1 MAEVSPGDKVVYGTF
16 VGTVRQLVGD
26 DECVI
31 LLRAPMS
38 DGAMTVIAKLSKVE
52 VVTSLPPETPPESEP
67 EPEPVAEEET
77 TPEPEPEPELE
88 APPEPS
94 PEPEVATATEPAPE
108 IEAEPEEPGASP
120 TTEGEIVE
128 PVT

>member
-38 DGAMTVIAKLSKVE
+38 DGAVTIIALTEKCE
-52 VVTSLPPETPPESEP
+52 VVSSLPPEAPAEPVEKAPSEP
-67 EPEPVAEEET
+67 EETPEPESTETAEESAEEET
-77 TPEPEPEPELE
+77 
-88 APPEPS
+88 S
-94 PEPEVATATEPAPE
+94 
-108 IEAEPEEPGASP
+108 
-120 TTEGEIVE
+120 
-128 PVT
+128 